1 MMRYRLMMNS
11 RVVFGELFSEPPD
24 PSFGAQLGRQTL
36 NVEIRLQA
44 AA

>member
-1 MMRYRLMMNS
+1 MMRYRLTMNS
-11 RVVFGELFSEPPD
+11 RFVFGELFSEPPD
-24 PSFGAQLGRQTL
+24 PCFGAQLGRQTL